1 MAIVAGVASTIAL
14 GLLSLAGVGL
24 VDPWAAIVAALFA
37 AALVASA
44 AAELRDRSDE
54 WP

>member
-1 MAIVAGVASTIAL
+1 MAVVAGAASAIAL

-24 VDPWAAIVAALFA
+24 VDPWAAIVAAVFA

-44 AAELRDRSDE
+44 VAELRDRRDE